1 MNQPIREVQFRIAD
15 TFTDSLARLTG
26 DEQKAVKTAA
36 FDLQMDPSH
45 PGLQLH
51 RLDGARDRNFWS
63 ARVSRDIRIIVHQTE
78 SSLMLCYVDHHDE
91 AYRWAERRKLET
103 HPKTGAA
110 QLVEIRETVE
120 EIAVPVYV
128 PVAQEAQSRRLP
140 FSSLPDDELL
150 IYGIPIEW
158 LPDIRAADE
167 DSILDLASHLPSE
180 AAEALLELAT
190 GGTPR
195 VPSPAVTGID
205 PFNHPDAQRRFR
217 IMREWEELER
227 ALDYPWE
234 KWAVFLHPAQR
245 AIVERDFSGPARVSG
260 SAGTGKTIVALHR
273 AVDLAR
279 SNPSARVLLTTFSE
293 TLANALRDR
302 LRILV
307 SSEPQLAERV
317 EVYAIDAL
325 GDRLFRLNLGAPSFA
340 SPAQLRTLIEE
351 EAAKVEDS
359 TFSTAFM
366 LTEWEQVVDAWQL
379 DTWEAYRDV
388 PRLGRRRR
396 LTERQRQVLWSV
408 FEQVRSRL
416 GEQGLI
422 TRSQMFAQL
431 AATFGDSRRSPFDFI
446 VVDESQD
453 ISVAQLRF
461 LAALG
466 ADRPNGLFFAGDL
479 GQRIFQQ
486 PFSWQA
492 LGVEVRGRSRTL
504 KINYRTSHQIRKR
517 SDLLLGTEIADADG
531 NPEERSG
538 TISVFNGPEPSIAIA
553 ESTDGEAKVVV
564 DWLTDVIGRDLEP
577 HEISVFVRS
586 SAQLDRATTAVE
598 NAGLRFTVLDDRV
611 QTTEGHVSVS
621 TMHLAKGLEFRAVV
635 VMACDDEAIPLQER
649 IESVADDSDLEDVYN
664 TERHLLYVAC
674 TRARDYLLVTGVE
687 PASEFLD
694 DLRV

>member
-1 MNQPIREVQFRIAD
+1 
-15 TFTDSLARLTG
+15 
-26 DEQKAVKTAA
+26 
-36 FDLQMDPSH
+36 
-45 PGLQLH
+45 
-51 RLDGARDRNFWS
+51 
-63 ARVSRDIRIIVHQTE
+63 
-78 SSLMLCYVDHHDE
+78 
-91 AYRWAERRKLET
+91 
-103 HPKTGAA
+103 
-110 QLVEIRETVE
+110 
-120 EIAVPVYV
+120 
-128 PVAQEAQSRRLP
+128 
-140 FSSLPDDELL
+140 
-150 IYGIPIEW
+150 
-158 LPDIRAADE
+158 
-167 DSILDLASHLPSE
+167 
-180 AAEALLELAT
+180 
-190 GGTPR
+190 
-195 VPSPAVTGID
+195 
-205 PFNHPDAQRRFR
+205 
-217 IMREWEELER
+217 
-227 ALDYPWE
+227 
-234 KWAVFLHPAQR
+234 
-245 AIVERDFSGPARVSG
+245 
-260 SAGTGKTIVALHR
+260 
-273 AVDLAR
+273 
-279 SNPSARVLLTTFSE
+279 
-293 TLANALRDR
+293 
-302 LRILV
+302 
-307 SSEPQLAERV
+307 
-317 EVYAIDAL
+317 
-325 GDRLFRLNLGAPSFA
+325 
-340 SPAQLRTLIEE
+340 
-351 EAAKVEDS
+351 
-359 TFSTAFM
+359 M

-431 AATFGDSRRSPFDFI
+431 GATFGDSRRSPFDFI

-598 NAGLRFTVLDDRV
+598 NAGTTV
-611 QTTEGHVSVS
+611 HSS
-621 TMHLAKGLEFRAVV
+621 
-635 VMACDDEAIPLQER
+635 
-649 IESVADDSDLEDVYN
+649 
-664 TERHLLYVAC
+664 
-674 TRARDYLLVTGVE
+674 
-687 PASEFLD
+687 
-694 DLRV
+694 

>member
-1 MNQPIREVQFRIAD
+1 MQFRIAD
-15 TFTDSLARLTG
+15 TFAASLARLTAN
-26 DEQKAVKTAA
+26 EQRAIKTTA
-36 FDLQMDPSH
+36 FDLQMDPSG

-51 RLDGARDRNFWS
+51 KIEGARDRDFWS
-63 ARVSRDIRIIVHQTE
+63 VRVSRNIRIIAHRTQD
-78 SSLMLCYVDHHDE
+78 SFMLCYVDHHDE

-110 QLVEIRETVE
+110 QLVEVRETVE
-120 EIAVPVYV
+120 EIPVPLYV
-128 PVAQEAQSRRLP
+128 PVAQEAQPKRRP
-140 FSSLPDDELL
+140 FAGLPDDQLL
-150 IYGIPIEW
+150 SYGVPVEW
-158 LPDIRAADE
+158 LPDIHSADE
-167 DSILDLASHLPSE
+167 DGILDLASHLPSE

-195 VPSPAVTGID
+195 VPSPIVAGID
-205 PFNHPDAQRRFR
+205 PFDHPDAQRRFR
-217 IMREWEELER
+217 IMRDWEELER

-273 AVDLAR
+273 AVHLAR
-279 SNPSARVLLTTFSE
+279 TNPNARVLLTTFSE
-293 TLANALRDR
+293 PLANALRDR

-317 EVYAIDAL
+317 DVYAIDAL
-325 GDRLFRLNLGAPSFA
+325 AERLFRLNLGGPSFA
-340 SPAQLRTLIEE
+340 SHEQIHMLIEE
-351 EAAKVEDS
+351 EAAKAEDS
-359 TFSTAFM
+359 TFSTAFI

-396 LTERQRQVLWSV
+396 LTEGQRRVLWSV
-408 FEQVRSRL
+408 LERVRTGLRGQSLISRS
-416 GEQGLI
+416 E
-422 TRSQMFAQL
+422 MFGQL
-431 AATFGDSRRSPFDFI
+431 AATFSETRRSPFDFI

-453 ISVAQLRF
+453 IGVAHLRF
-461 LAALG
+461 LASLG
-466 ADRPNGLFFAGDL
+466 AQRPNGLFFAGDL

-492 LGVEVRGRSRTL
+492 MGVELRGRSRTL

-553 ESTDGEAKVVV
+553 ESTGEESNVVV
-564 DWLTDVIGRDLEP
+564 DWLTDVIGRGLEP
-577 HEISVFVRS
+577 HEISVFVS
-586 SAQLDRATTAVE
+586 STDQLDRATTTVE
-598 NAGLRFTVLDDRV
+598 NAGLQFTVLDDRV